1 MKNLYLV
8 FILLTFGC
16 KLKEDVLADG
26 KKVPD
31 NTSAVNSKSSNNAQ
45 GWEKLSTVS
54 ATGSPGSTTGTMGQQ
69 IDAIT
74 STDDRKKFVADSLD
88 KAYLRIKKEKEDSLR
103 EVRLRDSI
111 AIAERAYKSSNKDA
125 VNYKTVAAPP
135 RRSTGGGTG
144 SGSASSRPKPS
155 GNTTTSTSVKA
166 SKPVKQSEIDKT
178 NQEYNEAIASL
189 GNDVDDFNTI
199 FFKNKPTAA
208 PERNT
213 GGQGNTDAKV
223 YTGKE
228 RFEEIEV
235 NIPAIVPENV
245 TVASSGT
252 ITLRTTKSAYIGQ
265 GITVPAGSTITGF
278 ADMLEDRM
286 NVTIRSININGR
298 IIKINWKVYDDD
310 GAEGMA
316 ISNAALKRNTS
327 QGVNQ
332 TINAAGQ
339 LLSGAAG
346 KLTGGLVRSV
356 VSGSGRISV
365 AIDAGKKVIIKSN
378 N

>member
-8 FILLTFGC
+8 IIVLVFGC

-111 AIAERAYKSSNKDA
+111 AIAERSSKTLKEEVTYKPIA
-125 VNYKTVAAPP
+125 TPP
-135 RRSTGGGTG
+135 RRSTGSG
-144 SGSASSRPKPS
+144 SGSGSSSSRPKPS
-155 GNTTTSTSVKA
+155 RNTSNTSSVKA
-166 SKPVKQSEIDKT
+166 TKPVNQTEVDKT
-178 NQEYNEAIASL
+178 TQQYNEAIASL
-189 GNDVDDFNTI
+189 GNDVDDFNTV
-199 FFKNKPTAA
+199 FFKNKPVAA

-213 GGQGNTDAKV
+213 GGQGNSDPKV

-228 RFEEIEV
+228 RFDEIEV

-252 ITLRTTKSAYIGQ
+252 ISLRTTKSAYIGQ

-286 NVTIRSININGR
+286 NVIIRSFNINGR
-298 IIKINWKVYDDD
+298 IVRINWKVYDDD

-356 VSGSGRISV
+356 VSGSGRVSV
-365 AIDAGKKVIIKSN
+365 SIDAGKKVIIKSN

>member
-1 MKNLYLV
+1 MKNLYLII
-8 FILLTFGC
+8 ILLSFGC
-16 KLKEDVLADG
+16 KLKEDVFADG

-31 NTSAVNSKSSNNAQ
+31 NTSAINSKSSNNAN

-54 ATGSPGSTTGTMGQQ
+54 ATGGPGSTTGSMGQQ

-74 STDDRKKFVADSLD
+74 STDERKKFIADSLD
-88 KAYLRIKKEKEDSLR
+88 KAYLRMKKEREDSLR

-111 AIAERAYKSSNKDA
+111 AIAERSNKRSEKEDLS
-125 VNYKTVAAPP
+125 YKTVAAPP
-135 RRSTGGGTG
+135 RRSTGGSTG

-155 GNTTTSTSVKA
+155 RNTGTTTTVKTT
-166 SKPVKQSEIDKT
+166 KPVKQAEVDKT
-178 NQEYNEAIASL
+178 NQEYNETIASL
-189 GNDVDDFNTI
+189 GNDVDDFNTV
-199 FFKNKPTAA
+199 FFKNKPVAA

-213 GGQGNTDAKV
+213 GGQGNTDPKA

-228 RFEEIEV
+228 RFDEIEV

-252 ITLRTTKSAYIGQ
+252 ISLRTTKSAYIGQ

-298 IIKINWKVYDDD
+298 IVRINWKVYDDD

-332 TINAAGQ
+332 TVNAAGQ
-339 LLSGAAG
+339 LISGAAG

-356 VSGSGRISV
+356 MSSSGRVSV
-365 AIDAGKKVIIKSN
+365 SIDGGKKVIIKSN

>member
-8 FILLTFGC
+8 IVLFVFGC

-31 NTSAVNSKSSNNAQ
+31 NTSAVNSKSSNNAN

-74 STDDRKKFVADSLD
+74 STDDRKRFVADSLD

-111 AIAERAYKSSNKDA
+111 AIAERTNKTSKDEVSYKPI
-125 VNYKTVAAPP
+125 AAPP
-135 RRSTGGGTG
+135 RRSTGSGTG
-144 SGSASSRPKPS
+144 SGSPSSRPKPS
-155 GNTTTSTSVKA
+155 RNTTTTNSVKA
-166 SKPVKQSEIDKT
+166 SKPVKQTEIDKT
-178 NQEYNEAIASL
+178 TLEYNETIASL
-189 GNDVDDFNTI
+189 GNDVDDFNTV
-199 FFKNKPTAA
+199 FFKNKPVAA
-208 PERNT
+208 PERNS
-213 GGQGNTDAKV
+213 GVQGNTDGKT

-228 RFEEIEV
+228 RFDEIEV

-252 ITLRTTKSAYIGQ
+252 ISLRTTKAAYIGQ
-265 GITVPAGSTITGF
+265 GITLPAGSTITGF
-278 ADMLEDRM
+278 ADFIEDRM
-286 NVTIRSININGR
+286 NINIRSFNINGR
-298 IIKINWKVYDDD
+298 IVRINWKVYDDD

-346 KLTGGLVRSV
+346 KLTGGMVRSV
-356 VSGSGRISV
+356 MSGSGRVSV
-365 AIDAGKKVIIKSN
+365 AIDGGKKVIIKSN

>member
-31 NTSAVNSKSSNNAQ
+31 NTSAVNSKSSNNAN

-74 STDDRKKFVADSLD
+74 STDDRKRFVADSLD

-111 AIAERAYKSSNKDA
+111 AIAERSNKTSKDE
-125 VNYKTVAAPP
+125 VTYKTIATPP
-135 RRSTGGGTG
+135 RRSTGSGNG

-155 GNTTTSTSVKA
+155 RNNTTTTVKA
-166 SKPVKQSEIDKT
+166 SKPVKQTEVDKT
-178 NQEYNEAIASL
+178 TQEYNETIASL
-189 GNDVDDFNTI
+189 GNDVDDFNTV
-199 FFKNKPTAA
+199 FFKNKPVAA

-213 GGQGNTDAKV
+213 GGQGNTESKT

-228 RFEEIEV
+228 RFDEIEV

-252 ITLRTTKSAYIGQ
+252 ISLRTTKAAYIGQ
-265 GITVPAGSTITGF
+265 GITLPAGSTITGF
-278 ADMLEDRM
+278 ADFIEDRM
-286 NVTIRSININGR
+286 NINIRSFNINGR
-298 IIKINWKVYDDD
+298 IVRINWKVYDDD

-346 KLTGGLVRSV
+346 KLTGGMVRSV
-356 VSGSGRISV
+356 MSGSGRVSV
-365 AIDAGKKVIIKSN
+365 AIDGGKKVIIKSN